1 MNKNCLERG
10 SFMIFAFP
18 RPKNKAARLS
28 RTNNNNS
35 GIARRTKCDKKE
47 KAMKKKRTLGGET
60 TQNSTPF

>member
-10 SFMIFAFP
+10 RSFMIFAFP

-28 RTNNNNS
+28 RTNNNS

-47 KAMKKKRTLGGET
+47 KAMKKKRTLGGE
-60 TQNSTPF
+60 